1 MERQMEEQLVHEHME
16 LERVVSVRKEGEGKV
31 GYLCKWRGLPYVE
44 ATWEPVEVIQEA
56 KASDKVDAYQVRLLV
71 PVTRRVL
78 PHEPRLGNLCS
89 FCESWAVLRT
99 ARQCSRHPEHPA
111 PPGYCHLLSP
121 ANGHCIV
128 ASKSVRQTHP
138 KALLL
143 LLMLGDARCPQVR
156 QYRLLERGSTV
167 DVARHQMYAM
177 RSLQEQPEW
186 LKAGKLRD
194 YQLDGLNWLVYSWA
208 KGNNCILADE
218 MGLGK
223 TVQCVA
229 MVGEPAA
236 STPFCTSHPPG

>member
-44 ATWEPVEVIQEA
+44 ATWEPVDVIQEA
-56 KASDKVDAYQVRLLV
+56 KASDKVDAYQVPLLV
-71 PVTRRVL
+71 FVTCQTL
-78 PHEPRLGNLCS
+78 PHTPRLGNLCS
-89 FCESWAVLRT
+89 FCEGWDVVGT
-99 ARQCSRHPEHPA
+99 ACQCSRHPEHPVS
-111 PPGYCHLLSP
+111 PGCCHLLAS
-121 ANGHCIV
+121 ANGHGFV
-128 ASKSVRQTHP
+128 ASKSGRQARP
-138 KALLL
+138 EALML
-143 LLMLGDARCPQVR
+143 LLMLGTARCPQER

-186 LKAGKLRD
+186 LKAGTLRD

-236 STPFCTSHPPG
+236 STPLCTFHTPG